1 MELKEILNI
10 IKDDFPDKSIDIS
23 ESLGLLMDTID
34 DIMNRINDKMGQ
46 AYLNRDFLTA
56 EKYITLGKSINF
68 YENKVDEVI
77 NFTRIEENK
86 ANKEDESEN
95 DNIKSLPNYEE
106 YLVDNK
112 VEHTLYENFTHIR
125 PFGFRIDGEELIE
138 VKTWQEV
145 FLKTCELLLYKDE
158 KKFLQFENKPNMNG
172 KKNKYFSVS
181 VKGMRKPEMIS
192 NKIYVET
199 NMSSNSIRNIIVKML
214 REYDIKVNDFKLYFK
229 ADYTNINKENYGSD
243 FNGD

>member
-10 IKDDFPDKSIDIS
+10 IKGDFPDKSIDIS

-46 AYLNRDFLTA
+46 AYLNRDFSTA

-77 NFTRIEENK
+77 DFTRIEENE

-106 YLVDNK
+106 YVVNNK

-125 PFGFRIDGEELIE
+125 PFGFKIDGKELIE

-158 KKFLQFENKPNMNG
+158 KIFLQFENKPNMNG

-214 REYDIKVNDFKLYFK
+214 REYDIKVNDFKLYFR
-229 ADYTNINKENYGSD
+229 ADYTNINKENL
-243 FNGD
+243 

>member
-1 MELKEILNI
+1 MFTYGVIKMDLDIFFQELKENL
-10 IKDDFPDKSIDIS
+10 PDKAIDIS
-23 ESLGLLMDTID
+23 ESLGLFKET
-34 DIMNRINDKMGQ
+34 INDTMEAIAAKVNESIIARDLEKMKQ
-46 AYLNRDFLTA
+46 YLGLVEQGHD
-56 EKYITLGKSINF
+56 
-68 YENKVDEVI
+68 YEVK
-77 NFTRIEENK
+77 IEEIIKMLDVEELAIKEEINENIGNK
-86 ANKEDESEN
+86 
-95 DNIKSLPNYEE
+95 ILPNYDE
-106 YLVDNK
+106 YTVDNK

-125 PFGFRIDGEELIE
+125 PFGFRIDGTELIE

-158 KKFLQFENKPNMNG
+158 KKFVQFENKPNMNG

-214 REYDIKVNDFKLYFK
+214 REYDIKVNDFKLYFR
-229 ADYTNINKENYGSD
+229 ADYTNINKENL
-243 FNGD
+243 

>member
-1 MELKEILNI
+1 MDLDMFFQELKESL
-10 IKDDFPDKSIDIS
+10 PDKAIDIS
-23 ESLGLLMDTID
+23 ESLELLKET
-34 DIMNRINDKMGQ
+34 INDTMEAIAAKVNESIIARDLEKMKQ
-46 AYLNRDFLTA
+46 YLDLV
-56 EKYITLGKSINF
+56 EQGHD
-68 YENKVDEVI
+68 YEVK
-77 NFTRIEENK
+77 IEEIIKMLDVEELAVKEEINENTGNK
-86 ANKEDESEN
+86 
-95 DNIKSLPNYEE
+95 ILPNYEE
-106 YLVDNK
+106 YVVDNK

-145 FLKTCELLLYKDE
+145 FLKTCELLFYKDE

-192 NKIYVET
+192 SKIYVET

-214 REYDIKVNDFKLYFK
+214 REYNIKVNDFKLYFR
-229 ADYTNINKENYGSD
+229 ADYTNINRENYESD
-243 FNGD
+243 LNGN